1 MLVQIIAENTGRF
14 RHRSINKLRA
24 ASKCSFNPPPKKK
37 SRKILKRKSFSKER
51 TLHSHTHQHMLRY
64 VSQKFCCKP
73 IYMYTHPKV
82 QPSDTYEK
90 AGKNSDCTFAS
101 KEFTLLRLC
110 EFSLAFGQANSF
122 PSPHALTHKHRFSP
136 KLYLAANRP
145 SFLLRGFPFWASNS
159 HKFDLHHVFSICS
172 DRYQIRATSQ
182 ISGIS
187 QLSALLKICLKPSNV
202 ELIGIMSV

>member
-1 MLVQIIAENTGRF
+1 MQRIRVDSDTD
-14 RHRSINKLRA
+14 RSINSAQQVSAVLT
-24 ASKCSFNPPPKKK
+24 PPKKK

-51 TLHSHTHQHMLRY
+51 TLHSHSHQHMLRY

-122 PSPHALTHKHRFSP
+122 PSPHALTHTQTPIFPQIVFGCKS
-136 KLYLAANRP
+136 AE
-145 SFLLRGFPFWASNS
+145 FLV
-159 HKFDLHHVFSICS
+159 K
-172 DRYQIRATSQ
+172 
-182 ISGIS
+182 GIS
-187 QLSALLKICLKPSNV
+187 IL
-202 ELIGIMSV
+202 GI

>member
-1 MLVQIIAENTGRF
+1 MFLKSSATSRF
-14 RHRSINKLRA
+14 TCTHIP
-24 ASKCSFNPPPKKK
+24 KCSQAIHTKKQE
-37 SRKILKRKSFSKER
+37 KILIAPS
-51 TLHSHTHQHMLRY
+51 
-64 VSQKFCCKP
+64 
-73 IYMYTHPKV
+73 HPKSSHFCGCV
-82 QPSDTYEK
+82 
-90 AGKNSDCTFAS
+90 
-101 KEFTLLRLC
+101 
-110 EFSLAFGQANSF
+110 SF
-122 PSPHALTHKHRFSP
+122 PWLSARPTVFHLHMHLHTHKHRFSP

-159 HKFDLHHVFSICS
+159 HKFDLHHVFSIFS